1 MKDIYIYLLGI
12 CERNL
17 QNTDFP
23 IVRNNSSIGSTYISI
38 FYTVRKQQST
48 IFQVLFVR
56 TEEIWARINTLTML
70 CKLFRFVNVSSSKEL

>member
-17 QNTDFP
+17 QNNDFP
-23 IVRNNSSIGSTYISI
+23 IVRNSSIDCTYISI
-38 FYTVRKQQST
+38 FYTVRKQQSR

-70 CKLFRFVNVSSSKEL
+70 CKF